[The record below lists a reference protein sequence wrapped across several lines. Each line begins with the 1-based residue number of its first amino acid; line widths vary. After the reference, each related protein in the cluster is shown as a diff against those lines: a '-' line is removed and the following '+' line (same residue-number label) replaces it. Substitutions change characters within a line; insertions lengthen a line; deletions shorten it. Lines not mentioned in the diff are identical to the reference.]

1 MDVGEKSI
9 ARSSPQAK
17 SFFNRQHPSPE
28 VLNKVRKVVGA
39 GDWCRDETLLCEEL
53 DVGAESI
60 AGGEPQSVSPRK
72 LNLFLIL
79 VLTTAGTGLV
89 VVMVVIRVVFL
100 MGYDD
105 LLRVVGRDSSG
116 RVRIVSPS

>member
-17 SFFNRQHPSPE
+17 SFFNRQHPSPK
-28 VLNKVRKVVGA
+28 VLNKARKVVGA
-39 GDWCRDETLLCEEL
+39 GDWCRETLRCEEL
-53 DVGAESI
+53 DVGDESI
-60 AGGEPQSVSPRK
+60 ARGEPQSVSPRK